1 KPGEKV
7 RIDGYEVPVEFLET
21 REEKV
26 KETGVRFIPHVVE
39 PSFGVERLVYS
50 TMEHN
55 LRMREDRL
63 ILSLPFRL
71 APIQASVYP
80 LVNKDGL
87 VERARSVYDSL
98 AQEGLRV
105 EYDDSGC
112 IGRRYAR
119 AAEAGIPLGRT
130 IADETMTDDP
140 ITKKR
145 LDNCG

>member
-1 KPGEKV
+1 
-7 RIDGYEVPVEFLET
+7 
-21 REEKV
+21 
-26 KETGVRFIPHVVE
+26 
-39 PSFGVERLVYS
+39 
-50 TMEHN
+50 MEHN

-80 LVNKDGL
+80 LVNRDGL

-105 EYDDSGC
+105 EDDDSGS

-119 AAEAGIPLGRT
+119 ADEAGITRAIT
-130 IADETMTDDP
+130 IDYDTRKHDTVTRRDRHTSA
-140 ITKKR
+140 
-145 LDNCG
+145 